1 MAGCMI
7 ILGQHIRLSRLLPA
21 SRFRERR
28 ALQQQC
34 QHHKNIGS
42 GSPFQVHF
50 HQFNASK
57 SIYVIYI
64 LANRALSSKIFLMFP
79 PYIIRGLKKLD
90 NHIQRR
96 LSTQDN

>member
-42 GSPFQVHF
+42 SSPFQVHF

-64 LANRALSSKIFLMFP
+64 LAEQGLEQQNIFDVSSIYSP
-79 PYIIRGLKKLD
+79 WLKKLD
-90 NHIQRR
+90 NHIRR
-96 LSTQDN
+96 RGVLKDN